1 MKLVVCV
8 DDDMGILF
16 NKRRQSQDS
25 VVRDRV
31 VAKLQNANLYMS
43 EYSGKQFEL
52 IQDSRIVIGEDFF
65 EKAGP
70 GDYCFLEDFNSLP
83 AVEKIDEIL
92 LYRWNRKYP
101 SDTKFELPLDENW
114 KIQKTEDFE
123 GSSHECITEAIYVR
137 KG

>member
-65 EKAGP
+65 EKAGQ
-70 GDYCFLEDFNSLP
+70 
-83 AVEKIDEIL
+83 EIIVSWRIL
-92 LYRWNRKYP
+92 IACQRLKR
-101 SDTKFELPLDENW
+101 
-114 KIQKTEDFE
+114 
-123 GSSHECITEAIYVR
+123 
-137 KG
+137 